1 MLPKPLYEALPFVY
15 LGAGVTTVH
24 TLDTPLALIPA
35 ILFGAAA
42 VLALASRIVY
52 RWRQRNSFY

>member
-15 LGAGVTTVH
+15 LGAGVTTVR
-24 TLDTPLALIPA
+24 TLHTPLALVPA

-42 VLALASRIVY
+42 ILAIVSRIVY
-52 RWRQRNSFY
+52 RWRQRRRYY